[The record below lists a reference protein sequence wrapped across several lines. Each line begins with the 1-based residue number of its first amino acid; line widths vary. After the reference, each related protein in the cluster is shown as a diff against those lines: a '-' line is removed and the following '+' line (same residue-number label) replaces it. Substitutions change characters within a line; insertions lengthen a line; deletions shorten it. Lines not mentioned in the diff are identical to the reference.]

1 MTEHYTHEPPAE
13 QLPQAVVVQPRGR
26 ISVVWIIP
34 LVAAVI
40 GVWLAYKTYSEEGPT
55 ITIAFK
61 TAEGLE
67 AGKTKLKYKDVE
79 VGQVES
85 IRLAEGLSNVVVTA
99 KLVKSAEQY
108 LKEGTRFWVV
118 RARIA
123 AGQVSGLS
131 TLFAGAYIGVD
142 PSLVGKRTTAFTGLE
157 IPPIVTADEPG
168 RHFVLQA
175 DDLGSLEV
183 GSPLYF
189 REIKVGEVVAYD
201 LQENGQSVDIRVFV
215 RAPNHERVHANT
227 RFWNASGVDV
237 SFGASGLEVKTQ
249 SLVSVLLGGIAFE
262 NPKSADLGP
271 LAEEDAV
278 FRLYPNRKGALEKAA
293 LFKRQ
298 WLLHFTGSV
307 RGLSVGAPVEFR
319 GIKLGEVTSVK
330 MELDFETAVVRI
342 PVLIEI
348 EPTQLNIIDDM
359 PSPDDEQAFD
369 RIRRD
374 MWNRLVAQGL
384 RAQLQTGSLL
394 TGALFIDLDFVP
406 NASPR
411 QIVWEGEIPELPTV
425 PTPLEELKNV
435 LAKVSET
442 LERLPLEQ
450 MGEELHKSLGS
461 LSRAIVQIEQ
471 LASHLNSTVLPP
483 LGGALTQAKKTL
495 VTAEKTL
502 NTADKAISPNSALQQ
517 DAQSLLRE
525 LTAAARSIRV
535 LASYLERHPE
545 ALIKGKGGSRP

>member
-1 MTEHYTHEPPAE
+1 MTEHYTDEPPAE
-13 QLPQAVVVQPRGR
+13 RLPQAVVQPRSR
-26 ISVVWIIP
+26 LSVVWIIP

-40 GVWLAYKTYSEEGPT
+40 GAWLAYKAYSEEGPT
-55 ITIAFK
+55 ITITFK

-85 IRLAEGLSNVVVTA
+85 IVLAEGLSNVVVTA
-99 KLVKSAEQY
+99 KLVKSAEKY
-108 LKEGTRFWVV
+108 LTEGTRFWVV

-123 AGQVSGLS
+123 AGQVTGLS

-142 PSLVGKRTTAFTGLE
+142 LSSAGERTTAFIGLE
-157 IPPIVTADEPG
+157 TPPVVTANEPG

-175 DDLGSLEV
+175 DELGSLEV

-215 RAPNHERVHANT
+215 RAPHHERVHEHT
-227 RFWNASGVDV
+227 SFWNASGLDV
-237 SFGASGLEVKTQ
+237 SLGASGLEVKTQ
-249 SLVSVLLGGIAFE
+249 SLVSLLLGGIAFE
-262 NPKSADLGP
+262 NAKSAALGP
-271 LAEEDAV
+271 LAEEDTV
-278 FRLYPNRKGALEKAA
+278 FRLYPDRKQALEEAA
-293 LFKRQ
+293 TFKSQ

-319 GIKLGEVTSVK
+319 GIKLGEVISVK
-330 MELDFETAVVRI
+330 MELDLDTAAVRI
-342 PVLIEI
+342 PVLIET
-348 EPTQLNIIDDM
+348 EPRQIKIIGDM
-359 PSPDDEQAFD
+359 PSLDDEQAFD
-369 RIRRD
+369 RARRE
-374 MWNRLVAQGL
+374 MWNRLVAKGL
-384 RAQLQTGSLL
+384 RAQLKTGSLL
-394 TGALFIDLDFVP
+394 TGALFVELDFSP
-406 NASPR
+406 NAAPR
-411 QIVWEGEIPELPTV
+411 QIVWDGETPELPTV

-450 MGEELHKSLGS
+450 MSEDLQKSLGS

-471 LASHLNSTVLPP
+471 LASHLNSSVVPE
-483 LGGALTQAKKTL
+483 LGGALTQARKTL

-517 DAQSLLRE
+517 EAQSLLRE
-525 LTAAARSIRV
+525 LGAAARSIRV